1 MVGWWEYFLIGWVAQ
16 SFSLHSE
23 LECDI
28 DDFLSFII
36 RHHTGSLPERKVF
49 AHIHTFSHFT
59 FLKYG
64 QSEKKILSNPFRDIL
79 HILLLRKFHSSAI

>member
-1 MVGWWEYFLIGWVAQ
+1 MYSFDQDSKILALDSQGFGAMVGWWEYFLIGWVAQ

-49 AHIHTFSHFT
+49 AHIH
-59 FLKYG
+59 
-64 QSEKKILSNPFRDIL
+64 ILSVI
-79 HILLLRKFHSSAI
+79 